1 MKRADAF
8 ALVRKHGGKPR
19 EGVTKQTDVLVV
31 GELGWPLLDDGRPSN
46 SLVQAKSYRV
56 PVASERQFLEWLGR
70 SIPEE
75 GSRTYTV
82 DQLAALSKLPKD
94 VVDQLAMFG
103 LIEAGGGRFGFR
115 DLAAARQVAGLL
127 AAGTA
132 LSAITRSLCDIRKW
146 LPDAR
151 LSNLRLFPESSDRI
165 LVEQM
170 KGRTDKTGQFVLNV
184 EEPGNDADAIFQDAQ
199 SAEASGDAA
208 TAEQLYRRAMNTDP
222 ADPVAPY
229 NLGNVLRAM
238 GQSLEAEAAYRT
250 AVKADPCFAQA
261 WYNLADLLDVQRRT
275 KEAIACLDRALEA
288 DPGCADAMFNMALL
302 LQQIERHAEAAQWWR
317 RYLSVDA
324 SSPWAARARRAM
336 KYCEIQLAPTR
347 PSAAGGGGAPSK
359 PPPQAGEVLSIDPPL
374 LAGKGREGA

>member
-46 SLVQAKSYRV
+46 SLAQAKSYRI

-75 GSRTYTV
+75 GARTYTV

-103 LIEAGGGRFGFR
+103 LIEARGGRFGFR

-132 LSAITRSLCDIRKW
+132 LSAITRSLNEIRKW

-151 LSNLRLFPESSDRI
+151 LSNLRLFPESSDRL

-184 EEPGNDADAIFQDAQ
+184 EEPRNDADAIFQDAQ

-238 GQSLEAEAAYRT
+238 GRSLEAEAAYRT

-275 KEAIACLDRALEA
+275 DGRYRGAELGQHGIARGAYE
-288 DPGCADAMFNMALL
+288 
-302 LQQIERHAEAAQWWR
+302 
-317 RYLSVDA
+317 
-324 SSPWAARARRAM
+324 
-336 KYCEIQLAPTR
+336 T
-347 PSAAGGGGAPSK
+347 AAGGIDGRALK
-359 PPPQAGEVLSIDPPL
+359 AGDQRGRGRLPAAGRADEHHEFLVLDLDVEVLHDSQVCRIALHDVVVCD
-374 LAGKGREGA
+374 